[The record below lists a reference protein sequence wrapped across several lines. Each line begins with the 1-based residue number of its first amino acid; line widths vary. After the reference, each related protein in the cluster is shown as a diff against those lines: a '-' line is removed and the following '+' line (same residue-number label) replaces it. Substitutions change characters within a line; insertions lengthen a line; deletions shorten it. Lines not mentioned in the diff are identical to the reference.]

1 MEDEIKSGAAG
12 ENKAIVARF
21 FEIFSSGDVPAL
33 LDAMADGGSWWVSG
47 RLEGMSGRYDKASF
61 GPLVEG
67 AKAIYKSGSLAITPV
82 SMIAEGDRVAVEAT
96 GLAELADGRTY
107 TPHYH
112 FLVTISAGKVFEV
125 REYMDTQHAKDT
137 FLGS

>member
-1 MEDEIKSGAAG
+1 MAIEMTNGTGAG
-12 ENKAIVARF
+12 NKAIVARF

-67 AKAIYKSGSLAITPV
+67 AKTIYKSGSLMITPV
-82 SMIAEGDRVAVEAT
+82 SMIAEGERVAVEAT
-96 GLAELADGRTY
+96 GFAELTDGRAY
-107 TPHYH
+107 SPQYH
-112 FLVTISAGKVFEV
+112 FLVTVRDGKVFEV
-125 REYMDTQHAKDT
+125 REYLDTQHAKDT
-137 FLGS
+137 FFAS